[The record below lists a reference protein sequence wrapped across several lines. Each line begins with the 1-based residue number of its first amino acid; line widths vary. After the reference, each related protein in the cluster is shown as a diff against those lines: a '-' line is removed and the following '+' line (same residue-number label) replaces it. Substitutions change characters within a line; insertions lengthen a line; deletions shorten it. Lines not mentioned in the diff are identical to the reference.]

1 MLLLGLVGLD
11 RRSGADAGPDHLKCC
26 IWMHRCRPRKCV
38 SVYRYNTQSIQLF
51 LQYVVLSPQMDALD
65 RKIIAALTEDG
76 RMPYSRIAENCAV
89 ATTTVHQRV
98 RRLIDKGII
107 IGTRVRVDWEAV
119 GLPVTAV
126 VSLET
131 PSSEPLADIA
141 EELRS
146 IPFVQNCFAVTGE
159 FDLLMTVRAR
169 SSEHL
174 GQLLEE
180 IRGYAPGRS
189 RTLIVLSTYFEGR
202 VPPV

>member
-1 MLLLGLVGLD
+1 
-11 RRSGADAGPDHLKCC
+11 
-26 IWMHRCRPRKCV
+26 
-38 SVYRYNTQSIQLF
+38 
-51 LQYVVLSPQMDALD
+51 MDDLD
-65 RKIIAALTEDG
+65 RKIITTLTEDG
-76 RMPYSRIAENCAV
+76 RTPYSRIAQECGV

-98 RRLIDKGII
+98 KRLTDNGVI

-131 PSSEPLADIA
+131 PSSEPLVDIA
-141 EELRS
+141 EELRA
-146 IPFVQNCFAVTGE
+146 IPYVQNCYAVTGE
-159 FDLLMTVRAR
+159 FDLLLTVRAR

-180 IRGYAPGRS
+180 IRRYAPGRS
-189 RTLIVLSTYFEGR
+189 RTLVVLATYFEGR

>member
-1 MLLLGLVGLD
+1 
-11 RRSGADAGPDHLKCC
+11 
-26 IWMHRCRPRKCV
+26 
-38 SVYRYNTQSIQLF
+38 
-51 LQYVVLSPQMDALD
+51 MDDLD
-65 RKIIAALTEDG
+65 RKIITTLTEDG
-76 RMPYSRIAENCAV
+76 RTPYSRIAQECGV

-98 RRLIDKGII
+98 KRLTDNGVI

-131 PSSEPLADIA
+131 PSSEPLAGIA
-141 EELRS
+141 EELRA
-146 IPFVQNCFAVTGE
+146 IPYVQNCYAVTGE
-159 FDLLMTVRAR
+159 FDLLLTVRAR

-180 IRGYAPGRS
+180 IRRYAPGRS
-189 RTLIVLSTYFEGR
+189 RTLVVLATYFEGR

>member
-1 MLLLGLVGLD
+1 
-11 RRSGADAGPDHLKCC
+11 
-26 IWMHRCRPRKCV
+26 
-38 SVYRYNTQSIQLF
+38 
-51 LQYVVLSPQMDALD
+51 MDDLD
-65 RKIIAALTEDG
+65 RKIITTLTEDG
-76 RMPYSRIAENCAV
+76 RTPYSRIAQDCGV

-98 RRLIDKGII
+98 KRLTDNGVI

-141 EELRS
+141 EELRA
-146 IPFVQNCFAVTGE
+146 IPYVQNCYAVTGE
-159 FDLLMTVRAR
+159 FDLLLTVRAR

-180 IRGYAPGRS
+180 IRRYAPGRS
-189 RTLIVLSTYFEGR
+189 RTLVVLATYFEGR